1 MTSAINLNNPILDS
15 IPAEAVKGYRIVRS
29 FFNNT
34 KFCINAVDYKG
45 NILVCVANELD
56 FEQASA
62 LVETLNAP
70 HEIEVL
76 HELQETEL
84 VEVKVQKEDRI
95 FTALRVKASV

>member
-15 IPAEAVKGYRIVRS
+15 IPAEVVKGYHIVRS

-34 KFCINAVDYKG
+34 KFCINAVDHKG

-70 HEIEVL
+70 HEVEVL
-76 HELQETEL
+76 YDLQETEL
-84 VEVKVQKEDRI
+84 VEVKVKTEDRI
-95 FTALRVKASV
+95 FTAKKA